1 MKKIIGTFLTIG
13 LLGVLIGGVLTIIG
27 CRNDAAAMIV
37 PGIIFLVPSIG
48 VLLGTFMA
56 FITGNSKDEY
66 TKGQEDS
73 FDESE
78 SKIQGSTGTEDNP
91 RPLEIPEKSDAL
103 KGKEKY
109 AVKVGQTVYHA
120 ERLGLGTVK
129 AVRDEEVLIKF
140 RNGTE
145 YKFKLPDV
153 FFEGVLIKVHAKS
166 VPSEPATGGKK
177 APVKPVL
184 PQKGA
189 AVFHEYFG
197 IGEIAEISGRHIAVR
212 FSDKERKFIYPDAF
226 QKGYLKLYD
235 AEHDVPPAGGKEDPV
250 KPAMPR
256 KGTAVVHKDFGEGK
270 ISEISGNYISVLF
283 SDKERKFVYPEAFQK
298 GHLVLKGDKKNMQP
312 ADQEKTGTEFWNI
325 FTEILEENGEPFQ
338 FRQINQEIGEATKEG
353 GNKAVTIRLL
363 PARGTIEIMAQKKYY
378 KFEFKINSLDD
389 FSRMAED
396 VVVKI
401 NDMLLPVQKESEQF
415 DMAAGNSKG
424 RVNNFII
431 RYDVSPQNEKGIREM
446 NVYAGEKYLMVY
458 DAGSNCVGVVFE
470 HFENRPVAANG
481 QAEICFFKQYY
492 NNYGRWH
499 RMFYSGYQSG
509 ERILYG
515 DLAEEVAKEG
525 EFRYAG
531 YIRP

>member
-166 VPSEPATGGKK
+166 V
-177 APVKPVL
+177 
-184 PQKGA
+184 Q
-189 AVFHEYFG
+189 
-197 IGEIAEISGRHIAVR
+197 
-212 FSDKERKFIYPDAF
+212 
-226 QKGYLKLYD
+226 
-235 AEHDVPPAGGKEDPV
+235 
-250 KPAMPR
+250 
-256 KGTAVVHKDFGEGK
+256 
-270 ISEISGNYISVLF
+270 
-283 SDKERKFVYPEAFQK
+283 
-298 GHLVLKGDKKNMQP
+298 
-312 ADQEKTGTEFWNI
+312 TGTEFWNI

-424 RVNNFII
+424 SVNNFII

>member
-27 CRNDAAAMIV
+27 CRIDAAAMSV
-37 PGIIFLVPSIG
+37 PGVIFLVPSVG
-48 VLLGTFMA
+48 VLLGTFMT
-56 FITGNSKDEY
+56 FITGNSRDEY
-66 TKGQEDS
+66 TEGQEDS
-73 FDESE
+73 SDESE
-78 SKIQGSTGTEDNP
+78 SKIQGSTGNEDNP
-91 RPLEIPEKSDAL
+91 RPVEIPEKTDAL

-109 AVKVGQTVYHA
+109 
-120 ERLGLGTVK
+120 
-129 AVRDEEVLIKF
+129 
-140 RNGTE
+140 
-145 YKFKLPDV
+145 
-153 FFEGVLIKVHAKS
+153 
-166 VPSEPATGGKK
+166 
-177 APVKPVL
+177 
-184 PQKGA
+184 GA

-197 IGEIAEISGRHIAVR
+197 IGEIAEISGRHITVR

-235 AEHDVPPAGGKEDPV
+235 AEHDVPPAAGVKEDPV

-298 GHLVLKGDKKNMQP
+298 GNLALKGDKKMQL
-312 ADQEKTGTEFWNI
+312 DQEKSGTEFWNI
-325 FTEILEENGEPFQ
+325 FTEIMEENGEPFQ

-353 GNKAVTIRLL
+353 GNKTVTIRLL

-378 KFEFKINSLDD
+378 KFEFKINSLGD
-389 FSRMAED
+389 FCRMAED

-401 NDMLLPVQKESEQF
+401 NDMLLPVQKESEHF
-415 DMAAGNSKG
+415 DMATGNSKG
-424 RVNNFII
+424 CVNNFII

-481 QAEICFFKQYY
+481 QAEICFFNQYY

-499 RMFYSGYQSG
+499 RMFYGGYQSG
-509 ERILYG
+509 ERIIYG

>member
-1 MKKIIGTFLTIG
+1 MKKIIGIFLTIG
-13 LLGVLIGGVLTIIG
+13 LLGILIGGVLTIIG
-27 CRNDAAAMIV
+27 CWNDAAAMIV

-78 SKIQGSTGTEDNP
+78 SKIQGSTGNEDNP

-109 AVKVGQTVYHA
+109 AVKVGQTVYHP
-120 ERLGLGTVK
+120 ERFGLGTVK

-166 VPSEPATGGKK
+166 VPSEPAT
-177 APVKPVL
+177 
-184 PQKGA
+184 
-189 AVFHEYFG
+189 
-197 IGEIAEISGRHIAVR
+197 
-212 FSDKERKFIYPDAF
+212 
-226 QKGYLKLYD
+226 
-235 AEHDVPPAGGKEDPV
+235 GGKEDPV

-298 GHLVLKGDKKNMQP
+298 GHLALKGDKKNMQP
-312 ADQEKTGTEFWNI
+312 DQEKTGTEFWNI

-378 KFEFKINSLDD
+378 KFEFRINSLDD

-424 RVNNFII
+424 SVNNFII

-515 DLAEEVAKEG
+515 DLAEEVAKKG